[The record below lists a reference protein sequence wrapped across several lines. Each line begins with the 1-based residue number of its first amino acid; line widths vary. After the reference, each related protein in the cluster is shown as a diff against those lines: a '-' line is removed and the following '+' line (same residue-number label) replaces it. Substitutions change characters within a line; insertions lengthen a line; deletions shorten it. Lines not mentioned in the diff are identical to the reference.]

1 MDNFSGHELAVQ
13 LVGGLQGLSNIRI
26 AWLPPN
32 TTSVWQP
39 IDQGIIASF
48 KLQYRRQWVTFM
60 LREYEAGKNPQRTM
74 NLLKAIQQTRVV
86 QEQSVTTDYIKKCWQ
101 KSTIIQK
108 PVVEEPTT
116 EDDEA
121 AERTELQ
128 EQITQLPIKD
138 ALSLNEFLNPSN
150 ETILDKD
157 DDIFVSVLDYYSIDT
172 VGEELE
178 SSDEEVEEVDTAKA
192 LRCIKTVK
200 LWKLQKGNNQ
210 DLQALDR
217 IGREIR
223 QYKSSTAKQTTIHRF
238 LSINR
243 CHGLNA
249 MSQSIN
255 GLYSKEVLLKKKQ
268 DPYIK
273 ERKYKYRVS
282 FCTGYYMTRGSC
294 TYT

>member
-1 MDNFSGHELAVQ
+1 M
-13 LVGGLQGLSNIRI
+13 
-26 AWLPPN
+26 
-32 TTSVWQP
+32 
-39 IDQGIIASF
+39 
-48 KLQYRRQWVTFM
+48 
-60 LREYEAGKNPQRTM
+60 
-74 NLLKAIQQTRVV
+74 
-86 QEQSVTTDYIKKCWQ
+86 IKK
-101 KSTIIQK
+101 
-108 PVVEEPTT
+108 PEEPVIEEPIT

-121 AERTELQ
+121 AERAELQ
-128 EQITQLPIKD
+128 EQIVQLPIENP
-138 ALSLNEFLNPSN
+138 LSLNEFLNPAG
-150 ETILDKD
+150 ETVIDKD
-157 DDIFVSVLDYYSIDT
+157 DDIFISVVDHYSINKL
-172 VGEELE
+172 GEESE

-282 FCTGYYMTRGSC
+282 FCTGYRTTCGLC
-294 TYT
+294 AYT